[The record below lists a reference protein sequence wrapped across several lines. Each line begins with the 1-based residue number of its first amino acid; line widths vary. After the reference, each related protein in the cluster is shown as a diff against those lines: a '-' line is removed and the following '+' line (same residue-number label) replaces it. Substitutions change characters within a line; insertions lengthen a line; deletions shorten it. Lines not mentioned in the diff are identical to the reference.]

1 MLGLRLAENRFTRM
15 APDMALRTTRWLIAL
30 VVIFSSLSIHPM
42 QPALADTTQVLYETS
57 FEDTEDTTWI
67 AEPSSYDT
75 TQKYTG
81 ERSLKYTRTDPA
93 QYVLLRKDVEFEA
106 GRLYEASAFVMTA
119 GLSSTNALEGARV
132 AIQAFNGSTYI
143 GGSFG
148 PGSVSTIWTSLSS
161 GRYIVPAAA
170 TRLEV
175 LVYIYNKTTG
185 VAWFDDL
192 TVTETAPKLL
202 RSKLNAPSYRGM
214 LIPGDHDQI
223 DVSMRLTT
231 LGRPASD
238 YTIRIRLL
246 TSTNRVAHETSLAG
260 AATSTWNLST
270 LRLPAGSY
278 TLRLEVLDSSAG
290 NAIADTEEWPIR
302 KLSRTDP
309 LPLSYIDKYGR
320 LIRDGAPFFP
330 LGFYSTRGDKANIDQ
345 LAGKPFNT
353 LLPYSQPSGT
363 NLDYANQQ
371 GVKVVYTLKDYF
383 YGTQYCP
390 TSITSVAGEVPAI
403 INTLNSDSD
412 TAASGI
418 QPLRNHPAILSWY
431 VNDELPWY
439 SYEDRLINHQNAVIA
454 TDPNHPTY
462 YVDNRSYDGAVYMR
476 TLDVYGPDVYP
487 IHGVAGELLS
497 QPGNYAEQASANLP
511 GRGLWPVAQNFAS
524 AQFAG
529 HNSTE
534 RAPTRAELRSMSWQ
548 FLAAGGKGLLFYS
561 LQNMAYDFDRDGSTA
576 DDFAELMGNATAVAE
591 EVSALVPVIMSIE
604 TAPALTRPS
613 GEWLDTM
620 IRKHDGKV
628 YVLGVN
634 NGQANNSATFAV
646 PGATSVKVLN
656 ENRTLPVD
664 ASGTFTDQF
673 NSLAVHIYEVTL

>member
-1 MLGLRLAENRFTRM
+1 M
-15 APDMALRTTRWLIAL
+15 
-30 VVIFSSLSIHPM
+30 VVLTSALSIHPM
-42 QPALADTTQVLYETS
+42 RPALADTTRILYETS
-57 FEDTEDTTWI
+57 FEDTNDTTWI
-67 AEPSSYDT
+67 SEASSYDT
-75 TQKYTG
+75 VQKKTG

-93 QYVLLRKDVEFEA
+93 QYVLLRKDVEFQA
-106 GRLYEASAFVMTA
+106 GRFYEASAFVMTA
-119 GLSSTNALEGARV
+119 GLSSTKALEGARV
-132 AIQAFNGSTYI
+132 AIQAFSGSTYI

-148 PGSVSTIWTSLSS
+148 PGSVSSSWTNLSS
-161 GRYIVPAAA
+161 GSYIVPAAA
-170 TRLEV
+170 TRVEV
-175 LVYIYNKTTG
+175 LLYIYNKTTG

-202 RSKLNAPSYRGM
+202 RSKLNTPSYRGM

-223 DVSMRLTT
+223 DVSMRLTP

-246 TSTNRVAHETSLAG
+246 TGTNRVAHETSLAG
-260 AATSTWNLST
+260 AVNSTWNLST
-270 LRLPAGSY
+270 VRLPAGSY
-278 TLRLEVLDSSAG
+278 TLRLEVLDANSG
-290 NAIADTEEWPIR
+290 NAIADTEVWPIR
-302 KLSRTDP
+302 KLSRTEP
-309 LPLSYIDKYGR
+309 LPLSYIDKHGR

-330 LGFYSTRGDKANIDQ
+330 LGFYSTRGDKATIDQ

-353 LLPYSQPSGT
+353 LLPYSQPNGT
-363 NLDYANQQ
+363 NLDYADER
-371 GVKVVYTLKDYF
+371 GVKIIYSLKDYF
-383 YGTQYCP
+383 YGTPYCP
-390 TSITSVAGEVPAI
+390 TSITSMSDEVPAI
-403 INTLNSDSD
+403 IDTLNSDSD
-412 TAASGI
+412 SAASGL
-418 QPLRNHPAILSWY
+418 QRLRNHPAILSWY
-431 VNDELPWY
+431 VNDELPWFT
-439 SYEDRLINHQNAVIA
+439 YEERLINHQNAVIA

-487 IHGVAGELLS
+487 VRGLAGESLS
-497 QPGNYAEQASANLP
+497 NPGTYAEQARVNLP
-511 GRGLWPVAQNFAS
+511 SRGMWPVVQNFAW

-534 RAPTRAELRSMSWQ
+534 RAPTQDELRSMSWQ
-548 FLAAGGKGLLFYS
+548 FVAEGGKGLLFYS

-591 EVSALVPVIMSIE
+591 EVSALVPVIMSTE
-604 TAPALTRPS
+604 TAPSLTRPN

-628 YVLGVN
+628 YVFGVN
-634 NGQANNSATFAV
+634 NGRTINSATFAV

-664 ASGTFTDQF
+664 GSGSFTDQF
-673 NSLAVHIYEVTL
+673 NGLAVHIYEVTL